1 MRKDA
6 MFSSKEESLSED
18 ERELVERVQSLVLT
32 EPFRWTYHAPPVHE
46 SDLVRAEA
54 LLGFHLPSLLRQL
67 YLQVGNGGFG
77 PGYGL
82 YPLDNAQDPQA
93 LRSDS
98 LLTTSLTLRSMTPE
112 EFVRYWKHDVEKD
125 EMELSAWPEHIL
137 EVCDWGCNI
146 YSYLN
151 CSQPGYPVL
160 RLDHN
165 TAVRRF
171 DLEALSFRQWL
182 EAWLDHAYQ

>member
-1 MRKDA
+1 
-6 MFSSKEESLSED
+6 
-18 ERELVERVQSLVLT
+18 VERVKSLVLT
-32 EPFRWTYHAPPVHE
+32 EPLRWTSHTPAVSE
-46 SDLVRAEA
+46 ADLVRAEA
-54 LLGFHLPSLLRQL
+54 LLGVGLPPLLRQL
-67 YLQVGNGGFG
+67 YLHVGNGGFG

-82 YPLDNAQDPQA
+82 YPLDNAEDPKA

-98 LLTTSLTLRSMTPE
+98 LLTTSLALRSMTPE
-112 EFVRYWKHDVEKD
+112 EFGHYWKHGEEED
-125 EMELSAWPEHIL
+125 EMELSVWSERIL

-146 YSYLN
+146 YSYLD

-171 DLEALSFRQWL
+171 TLEASSFRQWL
-182 EAWLDHAYQ
+182 EAWIEHAHQ

>member
-1 MRKDA
+1 MSSQDA
-6 MFSSKEESLSED
+6 PLNQD
-18 ERELVERVQSLVLT
+18 EQALVERVKSLVLT
-32 EPFRWTYHAPPVHE
+32 VPLRSASHAPPVSE

-54 LLGFHLPSLLRQL
+54 LLGFRLPPLLRQL
-67 YLQVGNGGFG
+67 YLHVGNGGYG

-82 YPLDNAQDPQA
+82 YPLDNAEDPQA

-98 LLTTSLTLRSMTPE
+98 LLTTSLALRSMTPE
-112 EFVRYWKHDVEKD
+112 EFVRYWKHGGEQD
-125 EMELSAWPEHIL
+125 EMELNAWPAHVL

-146 YSYLN
+146 YSYLD

-165 TAVRRF
+165 IVVRRF
-171 DLEALSFRQWL
+171 ALEAVSFRQWL
-182 EAWLDHAYQ
+182 ETWLDHTHQ

>member
-1 MRKDA
+1 MEEPLTKD
-6 MFSSKEESLSED
+6 EQ
-18 ERELVERVQSLVLT
+18 ELVERVKALVLT
-32 EPFRWTYHAPPVHE
+32 GPFRWQNLAPPV
-46 SDLVRAEA
+46 SKTDLVHAEA
-54 LLGFHLPSLLRQL
+54 LLSFRLPPLLRQM
-67 YLQVGNGGFG
+67 YLEVGNGGFG

-82 YPLDNAQDPQA
+82 YPLYNAEDPKA

-98 LLTTSLTLRSMTPE
+98 LLTTSLALRSMTPE
-112 EFVRYWKHDVEKD
+112 EFGHYWKHGTEED
-125 EMELSAWPEHIL
+125 EMELSVWPERIL

-146 YSYLN
+146 YSYLD

-171 DLEALSFRQWL
+171 TLEASSFRQWL
-182 EAWLDHAYQ
+182 EAWLEHTHT